1 MTAFFL
7 QQLINGLTLGAV
19 YGLIAIGY
27 TMVYGIIG
35 MINFAHGEVYMVSA
49 YLCAIGLALLSF
61 FGIHSFPLLIFATLV
76 FTIVVTGVY
85 GWAIERIAYRPLRN
99 STRLAPLISAIGMSL
114 ILQNYVQ
121 LSQGPNQQGIPTLL
135 SGALRMTV
143 GDGVVQITWTKVF
156 ILVAALVG
164 MLILTWIIQYT
175 RLGRIC
181 RATQQDRRMAAIL
194 GINTDRV
201 ISLVFVIGAAMAG
214 LAGVLVTMN
223 YGTFDFYIGFIIGIK
238 AFTAAVLGGIGS
250 LPGAMLGGLL
260 LGVAEA
266 QFAGLVNSDYKDVF
280 SFALLVAILVA
291 WLSLFL
297 APQGINQFA
306 LLLNKQDT
314 LTEFDTLVPG
324 RFQAMRDGTRVTYTE
339 ELSKDRG
346 ELAGIFISQK
356 DLNSSNQERGI
367 SILVAEKGTQNIQ
380 ADGSRYLILHNGY
393 RYDGNPGQA
402 NYRAIQYDTY
412 GVMLPKPEAS
422 SEVSERDA
430 VPTADLFG
438 SDNPRY
444 QAELQWRLSTPLL
457 VFVVTLLA
465 VPLSRVNPR
474 QGRFLK
480 LLPAILLYMGYLALL
495 IAVRGQLDK
504 GKIPMANG
512 LWWVHGLFLAIGLL
526 LFYWEPLRLKLASSR
541 AGREVAHG

>member
-1 MTAFFL
+1 MMCALLARELRLAWRSGAEILNPLWFFL
-7 QQLINGLTLGAV
+7 IVITLFPFGVGAAPQLLAQIAPGVVWVAALLAALLVMDRLFRDDWQDGSLEQLMLLPTPLVAVVLVKVVAHWMMSGLPLLIVSPLAALLLGMSLHDAGVLALTLLLGTPTLSFLGAV
-19 YGLIAIGY
+19 GVGL
-27 TMVYGIIG
+27 TV
-35 MINFAHGEVYMVSA
+35 
-49 YLCAIGLALLSF
+49 GLKRGGVLLSLLVLPLAV
-61 FGIHSFPLLIFATLV
+61 PLLIFATLV

-280 SFALLVAILVA
+280 SFALLVAILI
-291 WLSLFL
+291 FR
-297 APQGINQFA
+297 PQG
-306 LLLNKQDT
+306 LL
-314 LTEFDTLVPG
+314 G
-324 RFQAMRDGTRVTYTE
+324 RP
-339 ELSKDRG
+339 
-346 ELAGIFISQK
+346 
-356 DLNSSNQERGI
+356 
-367 SILVAEKGTQNIQ
+367 LVAK
-380 ADGSRYLILHNGY
+380 
-393 RYDGNPGQA
+393 
-402 NYRAIQYDTY
+402 
-412 GVMLPKPEAS
+412 V
-422 SEVSERDA
+422 
-430 VPTADLFG
+430 
-438 SDNPRY
+438 
-444 QAELQWRLSTPLL
+444 
-457 VFVVTLLA
+457 
-465 VPLSRVNPR
+465 
-474 QGRFLK
+474 
-480 LLPAILLYMGYLALL
+480 
-495 IAVRGQLDK
+495 
-504 GKIPMANG
+504 
-512 LWWVHGLFLAIGLL
+512 
-526 LFYWEPLRLKLASSR
+526 
-541 AGREVAHG
+541 

>member
-238 AFTAAVLGGIGS
+238 AFTAAPMTNTREITRSVL
-250 LPGAMLGGLL
+250 
-260 LGVAEA
+260 
-266 QFAGLVNSDYKDVF
+266 
-280 SFALLVAILVA
+280 
-291 WLSLFL
+291 
-297 APQGINQFA
+297 
-306 LLLNKQDT
+306 
-314 LTEFDTLVPG
+314 
-324 RFQAMRDGTRVTYTE
+324 
-339 ELSKDRG
+339 
-346 ELAGIFISQK
+346 
-356 DLNSSNQERGI
+356 
-367 SILVAEKGTQNIQ
+367 
-380 ADGSRYLILHNGY
+380 
-393 RYDGNPGQA
+393 
-402 NYRAIQYDTY
+402 
-412 GVMLPKPEAS
+412 
-422 SEVSERDA
+422 
-430 VPTADLFG
+430 
-438 SDNPRY
+438 
-444 QAELQWRLSTPLL
+444 
-457 VFVVTLLA
+457 
-465 VPLSRVNPR
+465 
-474 QGRFLK
+474 
-480 LLPAILLYMGYLALL
+480 
-495 IAVRGQLDK
+495 
-504 GKIPMANG
+504 
-512 LWWVHGLFLAIGLL
+512 
-526 LFYWEPLRLKLASSR
+526 
-541 AGREVAHG
+541 

>member
-181 RATQQDRRMAAIL
+181 RATQQDRRMAAIPWHQYRP
-194 GINTDRV
+194 GD
-201 ISLVFVIGAAMAG
+201 
-214 LAGVLVTMN
+214 
-223 YGTFDFYIGFIIGIK
+223 
-238 AFTAAVLGGIGS
+238 
-250 LPGAMLGGLL
+250 LPGVCHRRGDGRSGRRAGDHELRHLRLL
-260 LGVAEA
+260 YRIYYRHQSLHRRG
-266 QFAGLVNSDYKDVF
+266 AGRDRL
-280 SFALLVAILVA
+280 AA
-291 WLSLFL
+291 W
-297 APQGINQFA
+297 
-306 LLLNKQDT
+306 
-314 LTEFDTLVPG
+314 
-324 RFQAMRDGTRVTYTE
+324 
-339 ELSKDRG
+339 
-346 ELAGIFISQK
+346 
-356 DLNSSNQERGI
+356 
-367 SILVAEKGTQNIQ
+367 
-380 ADGSRYLILHNGY
+380 
-393 RYDGNPGQA
+393 
-402 NYRAIQYDTY
+402 
-412 GVMLPKPEAS
+412 
-422 SEVSERDA
+422 RDA
-430 VPTADLFG
+430 GWSAAWG
-438 SDNPRY
+438 
-444 QAELQWRLSTPLL
+444 
-457 VFVVTLLA
+457 
-465 VPLSRVNPR
+465 
-474 QGRFLK
+474 GRK
-480 LLPAILLYMGYLALL
+480 P
-495 IAVRGQLDK
+495 
-504 GKIPMANG
+504 
-512 LWWVHGLFLAIGLL
+512 
-526 LFYWEPLRLKLASSR
+526 SSP
-541 AGREVAHG
+541 GW